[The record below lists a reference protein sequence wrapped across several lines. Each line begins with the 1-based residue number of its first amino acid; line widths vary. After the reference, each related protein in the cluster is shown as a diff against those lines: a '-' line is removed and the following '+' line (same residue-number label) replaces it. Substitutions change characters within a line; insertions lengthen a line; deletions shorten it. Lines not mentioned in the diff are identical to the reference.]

1 MSQQVDPS
9 DSEQARLLAEAK
21 NVVNTQAFQM
31 KRALDQN
38 KLMDAL
44 KHASN
49 MLSELRTGLLS
60 PKKYFELYIQAS
72 DHLRYLEFY
81 LMDDKHGKSL
91 NELYEL
97 VQYAGNVLPRLYL
110 LVTVGSVYIRSKKA
124 PAKDVLKD
132 LVEMCRGVQHPTRGL
147 FLRTFLSDM
156 TKDKLPE
163 EGNEYIG
170 VGGDVSDS
178 TDFILVNFIEM
189 NKLWVRMQHQ
199 GQVRDKDRREKER
212 RELSTLVGKNL
223 GRLAQLEGVDA
234 KMYKEAILPKILEQ
248 IVQCKD
254 TIAQQYLMD
263 SIIQAFSEEFHLK
276 TLQLLLKSCAK
287 MEPGVD
293 VKSII
298 VSLIERLSEYIK
310 LPDVKPSE
318 NIFNLFS
325 KYVSKVVEERGED
338 MELHDVLALQ
348 VALVNLALKCYGD
361 KQEYVD
367 QVFAYAAARIQAAV
381 KESSKAEVLTR
392 EVLVQ
397 AMKLLQIPLEFYKD
411 VLKVLSLGNYAS
423 VIEALDFDNRRRIA
437 ISIIKNI
444 IDNGTSIPESESAE
458 KLFSLLKP
466 LLSDAA
472 DKRDLDEEDF
482 ADEQNLVAS
491 VIHLLRAPQGSEG
504 AAEHNFAMLLAA
516 KKSFEQGGLKR
527 RQHTHPALFFAAL
540 RLVQQLFVAQE
551 SDADWAKKA
560 RRVIRFAYELVVA
573 LEDSNVPQVTLN
585 LYLQCSLSASRCGFD
600 NFAYEFFTKAFTVYE
615 DKMAKEQYDCIRIII
630 ATARQLHSID
640 EENMDVLAANTAQHA
655 GRLMKRHEQCRAVSL
670 SSHLFWQTD
679 RPQAF
684 QDAERVYQCLLKARK
699 VADQCVDDDM
709 NVELFVEI
717 ANEYLYY
724 FESDPEAVAKRIN
737 PLLLSIK
744 TTYLDTPEQRQS
756 KEALWNHYKNTIQHI
771 VLKKSTDPRYN
782 AIEIPAM

>member
-1 MSQQVDPS
+1 
-9 DSEQARLLAEAK
+9 
-21 NVVNTQAFQM
+21 
-31 KRALDQN
+31 
-38 KLMDAL
+38 MDAL

-60 PKKYFELYIQAS
+60 PRKYYELYIQAS

-163 EGNEYIG
+163 EGNDYIG
-170 VGGDVSDS
+170 FGGEVADS
-178 TDFILVNFIEM
+178 VDFVLVNFIEM

-223 GRLAQLEGVDA
+223 GRLAQIDGVDA
-234 KMYKEAILPKILEQ
+234 KMYKETILPKILEQ

-254 TIAQQYLMD
+254 TIAQQYLLD
-263 SIIQAFSEEFHLK
+263 SVIQGFSEEFHLK
-276 TLQLLLKSCAK
+276 TLQLLLKNCAK
-287 MEPGVD
+287 LESGVD

-310 LPDVKPSE
+310 SPDVKPSE

-338 MELHDVLALQ
+338 MELQDTLALQ
-348 VALVNLALKCYGD
+348 VALVNLALKCYSE

-367 QVFAYAAARIQAAV
+367 QVFASAAASIQAAI
-381 KESSKAEVLTR
+381 KESSKSEALTR
-392 EVLVQ
+392 DVLVQ
-397 AMKLLQIPLEFYKD
+397 AMKLLQIPLESYKD
-411 VLKVLSLGNYAS
+411 ILKVLALANYPA
-423 VIEALDFDNRRRIA
+423 VIDALDFDNRRRIA

-444 IDNGTSIPESESAE
+444 IDNATSIPDAEAAE
-458 KLFSLLKP
+458 KLFNLLKP
-466 LLSDAA
+466 LLADAA
-472 DKRDLDEEDF
+472 DKRELDDEDF

-491 VIHLLRAPQGSEG
+491 VTHLLRARTGTEG
-504 AAEHNFAMLLAA
+504 LAEQNFAMLIEA
-516 KKSFEQGGLKR
+516 KKAFEQGGLKR
-527 RQHTHPALFFAAL
+527 RTHTHPALFFSSL
-540 RLVQQLFVAQE
+540 RLVQQLLVAKDT
-551 SDADWAKKA
+551 DADWAKKA
-560 RRVIRFAYELVVA
+560 RKVIRFAYELVVA
-573 LEDSNVPQVTLN
+573 LEEANVPQVALN
-585 LYLQCSLSASRCGFD
+585 LYLQCSLSASKCGFD

-615 DKMAKEQYDCIRIII
+615 DKMAKEQFDCIRIII
-630 ATARQLHSID
+630 ATARQLSSID
-640 EENMDVLAANTAQHA
+640 EENMDVLATNTAQHA
-655 GRLMKRHEQCRAVSL
+655 GRLLKRHEQCRAVSL
-670 SSHLFWQTD
+670 SSHLFWQSD
-679 RPQAF
+679 REKPF

-699 VADQCVDDDM
+699 VADQCVDNDA
-709 NVELFVEI
+709 NVELFVDI
-717 ANEYLYY
+717 VNEYLYY
-724 FESDPEAVAKRIN
+724 FESDPEAVAKRVN

-756 KEALWNHYKNTIQHI
+756 KEGLWNHYKNTVQHI
-771 VLKKSTDPRYN
+771 LLKKTTDDRYKV
-782 AIEIPAM
+782 IEVPAM